1 MFIQGKQRQDPHGQ
15 ILGNNSP
22 WLARSAHRTTYQ
34 VRYQQAPG
42 VYSMRVLV
50 GLGIAAMAY
59 FLWWFRGD
67 EHVGYAP
74 LFWLLTV
81 SLGFKLLRMLHEW
94 VHYVQ
99 VRSPL
104 PPLLPVPVRRVDVL
118 TTAYPGEPHAMI
130 VRTLESMQA
139 LHYPHT
145 SYLCDEGDDPLLRE
159 ECRRLGVVHVTRRD
173 KVHAKAGNINNALRQ
188 ATGEFCVVLDPDHVL
203 EPDFLD
209 QVMPYFADEHVGFVQ
224 VVQAYGNQQE
234 SLVARGAAEQTY
246 HFYGPMMMG
255 MNAYGTVQAI
265 GANCTFRRAALDSIG
280 GHAAGLTEDMHTAMR
295 LHAAGWQSV
304 YVPKILSRGLVP
316 SSLAAFC
323 SQQLKWSRGA
333 FDLLLRVYP
342 RLWNRFSWPQR
353 LHYLTLP
360 LYFFSGVVTL
370 IDIAV
375 PIVALSLTEFPWRV
389 SLQEFA
395 LHMLPLAS
403 IALLI
408 RMYAQQW
415 LREPEERGLHLAG
428 GILRVATWWV
438 YVLGFAYAVLGVRV
452 PYIPTPKA
460 EGYLTNEWRIALP
473 NLAVVAILVA
483 ACKYGRMQSLTIY
496 THMMVGLA
504 LILAGI
510 LLAATA
516 MGQHDALRNLVRDM
530 ATRPCRPFVLGLHR
544 FFAQAAAALAQGLQ
558 RGGLKLPL
566 GVAGMLGAGHLL
578 ISLTKLTSMPDLNW
592 VKTGGYAIHTGL
604 APSSLPPM
612 VATSSMG
619 KQILLNN
626 FAIVPLVLTGGN
638 EPFLPAQVLRQL
650 PANQVPL
657 LSWSIP
663 SLTRSATYWRK
674 IARQFRQV
682 TDRPLMVRPLF
693 PVGTAL
699 AHRRAWRQLIEA
711 FRAEKV
717 GNVAWLWTPPRP
729 DALALYSPGAAYVD
743 WLVSDHPAVHEG
755 YLTMRRQVATQFDLH
770 PKPVVL
776 LTPVPQFNPRIR
788 NYARRVA
795 IAYPEIKAI
804 VFDRPASIMTPYSA
818 PKQQAVLIAN
828 ASSFHPYP
836 VLRRTAQLSS
846 SGNGL
851 AGWLWK

>member
-1 MFIQGKQRQDPHGQ
+1 MFIQRKQGHGPHGKVF
-15 ILGNNSP
+15 GSNSP

-42 VYSMRVLV
+42 VYVMRILV

-59 FLWWFRGD
+59 FLWWFGGD

-94 VHYVQ
+94 VHYVR
-99 VRSPL
+99 VRSPVL
-104 PPLLPVPVRRVDVL
+104 PLLPVPARRVDVL
-118 TTAYPGEPHAMI
+118 TTACPGEPHAMI
-130 VRTLESMQA
+130 IRTLESMQA

-159 ECRRLGVVHVTRRD
+159 ACRRLGVVHVTRRE

-188 ATGEFCVVLDPDHVL
+188 ATGDFCVVLDPDHVL

-209 QVMPYFADEHVGFVQ
+209 QVMPYFADGHVGFVQ

-246 HFYGPMMMG
+246 HFYGPLMMG

-304 YVPKILSRGLVP
+304 YVPLVLSRGLVP
-316 SSLAAFC
+316 SSLAAFY

-342 RLWNRFSWPQR
+342 RLWSRFTWPQR

-370 IDIAV
+370 IDIVV
-375 PIVALSLTEFPWRV
+375 PVAALSLTEFPWRV
-389 SLQEFA
+389 SLQAFA
-395 LHMLPLAS
+395 LHMLPLAG

-408 RMYAQQW
+408 RLYAQRW
-415 LREPEERGLHLAG
+415 LREPEEQGLHLAG
-428 GILRVATWWV
+428 GILRLGTWWV
-438 YVLGFAYAVLGVRV
+438 YALGFAYAVLGVRV

-460 EGYLTNEWRIALP
+460 EGWLANEWRIALP
-473 NLAVVAILVA
+473 NLAVVAMLVA
-483 ACKYGRMQSLTIY
+483 ACKFGRTQSLTVY

-504 LILAGI
+504 LLLAVI

-516 MGQHDALRNLVRDM
+516 MGQHEVLRNLVRDM
-530 ATRPCRPFVLGLHR
+530 AARPYRPFVLGVHR
-544 FFAQAAAALAQGLQ
+544 FFAQATAALAQGLQ
-558 RGGLKLPL
+558 RGGLRVALRI
-566 GVAGMLGAGHLL
+566 AGMLAVGHLL
-578 ISLTKLTSMPDLNW
+578 VSLVGFASVPDFDW
-592 VKTGGYAIHTGL
+592 VKTGGYAVHTGL

-612 VATSSMG
+612 VATSSME
-619 KQILLNN
+619 KPILSRSSV
-626 FAIVPLVLTGGN
+626 IVPLVLAGGD
-638 EPFLPAQVLRQL
+638 EPFLPAQVWRQL

-657 LSWSIP
+657 LSWPIP
-663 SLTRSATYWRK
+663 GLTRSATYWRK
-674 IARQFRQV
+674 IARQFRQA
-682 TDRPLMVRPLF
+682 TGRPLMVRPLF
-693 PVGTAL
+693 PVGAAV
-699 AHRRAWRQLIEA
+699 AHRRAWRQLVEA
-711 FRAEKV
+711 FRAEQV
-717 GNVAWLWTPPRP
+717 DNVAWLWTPPRP
-729 DALALYSPGAAYVD
+729 NALALYSPGTAYVD
-743 WLVSDHPAVHEG
+743 WLVSDHPAEHEG
-755 YLTMRRQVATQFDLH
+755 YSTMRRQVATQFDLH

-776 LTPVPQFNPRIR
+776 LTPTPRFNPGIRIF
-788 NYARRVA
+788 ARRVA
-795 IAYPEIKAI
+795 STYPEIKAI
-804 VFDRPASIMTPYSA
+804 VFDRPASVTIPAPA
-818 PKQQAVLIAN
+818 PKQQATLFVKA
-828 ASSFHPYP
+828 APFHHYP
-836 VLRRTAQLSS
+836 EVFRRAAQQAALVFE
-846 SGNGL
+846 
-851 AGWLWK
+851 